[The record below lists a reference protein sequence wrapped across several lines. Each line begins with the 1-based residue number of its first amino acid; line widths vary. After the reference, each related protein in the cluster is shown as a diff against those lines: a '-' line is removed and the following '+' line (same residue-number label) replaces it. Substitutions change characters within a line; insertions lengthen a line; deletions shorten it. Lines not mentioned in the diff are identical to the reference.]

1 MGALPACAWTVADE
15 RLRSLEREG
24 NSAHATCRAVGH
36 DWVMVYLGGNTGF
49 WRVHTPWWIS
59 ERPVKLV
66 ALQRPRWCKACGELE
81 QRWGPWKP
89 YESEEA
95 VDHETGWS
103 ARCRLSPRGLDQEW
117 VGRVIDAIN
126 EQSRTTVHE

>member
-1 MGALPACAWTVADE
+1 MADE

-36 DWVMVYLGGNTGF
+36 DWIPVYLRGNGGF
-49 WRVHTPWWIS
+49 WRVRTPWWIS

-66 ALQRPRWCKACGELE
+66 AIQRPRWCKTCGELD

-103 ARCRLSPRGLDQEW
+103 ARQPPWRRVMEW
-117 VGRVIDAIN
+117 ERRVINAL
-126 EQSRTTVHE
+126 TGPTVQE